1 MSEMINPYI
10 AGAPV
15 TEKTMF
21 FGRQDVFEWVQR
33 SLTGKFVNHILVIH
47 GQRRIGKTSVL
58 KQIPFHLPPTYI
70 PVFFDL
76 QGRTHT
82 TIDRFLWRLA
92 KEIARAVRDAEDIS
106 LSESTKEEYAEDA
119 ELFQNQFLPQLSQAI
134 GDRRLLLIFDE
145 FDSLEEPTAKEMLAQ
160 DLIPYFSRL
169 MHARGPLAFI
179 FCIGSSGRKLEHMQ
193 ASYTDFFRIA
203 LYRKISFLEKEEAA
217 RLITQPAAGVIEY
230 APQAVEDILR
240 ITSGHPYF
248 TQLLCHELFG
258 YCQKSGKTRIA
269 PRDVEAVLDDVIER
283 GTVNL
288 KFVWDDAS
296 DSERYV
302 LTALSL
308 SEDRR
313 EAKSIHKFLQGKKV
327 RLSQREVGDSL
338 RHLQEKDVLA
348 SDNTFTVDL
357 LRLWLLENE
366 PLERVIEE
374 LIEVSPI
381 ATRYIEIA
389 EEFRE
394 AGNQEEALDSY
405 RRALRVDSH
414 NLSAQVG
421 IASLTYGQ
429 GDLAQAAEEYQ
440 KALDIDPEDI
450 SARSG
455 FCQTHLALG
464 DQLRAQGRA
473 EEALERYRQ
482 VLTVNEQHVE
492 AQERLAAH
500 HAKVAGELRAA
511 EKLDEAIEAFESALE
526 LTPDDTAVIEQL
538 AETRAAK
545 RTKGLTTLR
554 EAGEVHFQAQRWEQA
569 IGSFEEYLYLE
580 PEDEEAVQ
588 AVESRLAE
596 AREQGELAATYSQ
609 AQAALHQKRYDEAM
623 ALLKEIINRDVSY
636 KDATRLLTQAV
647 ELQREARPFW
657 KDIRVLGGAGGGL
670 LLVIIAVLLVRFLPG
685 LAPGAVPPGETPSI
699 APTSTPEATSV
710 LHTFQGSTTT
720 AGGLAYSPD
729 GTTLASNRGSN
740 VMLWDVRSGQ
750 QLRTLRSRLA
760 VYDLA
765 FSPDGATLASG
776 SVGVTATLWDVE
788 TGQELLTLEGH
799 AELVYSVAFSPD
811 GTTLATG
818 SFDDTVILWSVKTG
832 QQLRTLQGHT
842 DNVYRVT
849 FSPDGEILASASG
862 DDTVILWD
870 VETGEQLRALEG
882 LAGTVD
888 NVYTAAFSPDGQM
901 IASGSSDKTIVLWDV
916 DSGQQL
922 LALEGHTGVV
932 DSVAFSPDGQI
943 LASGSYDKTV
953 ILWEVET
960 GQQLHVLEGQTG
972 VVYSVAFSPDG
983 AILASG
989 AVDGTVVLW
998 DMEAV
1003 MAGPAAKPPQPSP
1016 TPTVTVLSPPRT
1028 LEGHAE
1034 RVWAVAF
1041 SPDGQ
1046 TLASGSADE
1055 TVILWDVESGQQV
1068 RALEGHTGR
1077 VLDVAFSPDGQT
1089 LASGSTDNTVRLWR
1103 IADGTLLR
1111 SMEGHTEGVWSVAF
1125 SPDGQTLA
1133 SASDD
1138 GTVILWGVENGQQLQ
1153 ILEGHTGGVGSVAF
1167 SPDGTILAS
1176 GDGNKVIIWE
1186 VTGGRQYGQVYQLS
1200 GYTGFVRSLA
1210 FSPDGTILAS
1220 GSEDRLV
1227 RLWDVSDDWERA
1239 TVRGIGQGS
1248 WAKTVAFSPDG
1259 AALAQAGGDKVILWN
1274 VESGQQL
1281 QIVEGGMD
1289 IVESA
1294 AFSPDGSI
1302 LAVGNGNGTVLLWDV
1317 RGVTAR
1323 PAVTPPP
1330 ATPTPRPEA
1339 DPYAGMALIPAGEF
1353 TMGSDTI
1360 SEAQPI
1366 HLVYLNAFYIDK
1378 YEVTNAQYGQ
1388 CVVAGVCQPPE
1399 PVSSSTRD
1407 SYYGESQYGNY
1418 PVIAVSWHDART
1430 YCQWA
1435 GKRLPTE
1442 AEWEKAARG
1451 TDGRIYS
1458 WGDDWDGRRLNYC
1471 DANCSRDW
1479 RDEAFDDGY
1488 ADTAPVGQYSPQ
1500 GDSPY
1505 GVADMLGNVFEWTSS
1520 LYWGYPY
1527 DPNDGR
1533 EDLEADGDRAARG
1546 GSWAHSQELA
1556 RCAYR
1561 GFGPPEEITDCNGFR
1576 CARSS
1581 P

>member
-1 MSEMINPYI
+1 LSYSETNMSEMINPYI

-106 LSESTKEEYAEDA
+106 LAESTKEEYAEDA

-145 FDSLEEPTAKEMLAQ
+145 FDSLEESTAKEMLAQ
-160 DLIPYFSRL
+160 DLVPYFSRL
-169 MHARGPLAFI
+169 MHAPGPLAFI

-269 PRDVEAVLDDVIER
+269 PRDVEAVLDDVVER

-296 DSERYV
+296 NSERYV

-308 SEDRR
+308 SEDGRD
-313 EAKSIHKFLQGKKV
+313 AKSIHKFLQGKKV

-357 LRLWLLENE
+357 MRLWLLENE

-414 NLSAQVG
+414 NLRAQVG
-421 IASLTYGQ
+421 IASLTYER
-429 GDLAQAAEEYQ
+429 GDLSQSAEEYQ

-450 SARSG
+450 HARSG

-464 DQLRAQGRA
+464 DQLRAQGRI
-473 EEALERYRQ
+473 EEALEHYRL
-482 VLTVNEQHVE
+482 VLTANEQHVE

-500 HAKVAGELRAA
+500 HAQVAGELRAA
-511 EKLDEAIEAFESALE
+511 ERFDEAIEAFSKALE
-526 LTPDDTAVIEQL
+526 FTPEDRAIAERL

-554 EAGEVHFQAQRWEQA
+554 EAGEEHFRAQRWEQA
-569 IGSFEEYLYLE
+569 IGSFEEYLSLE

-623 ALLKEIINRDVSY
+623 GLLKEIINRDVSY

-647 ELQREARPFW
+647 ELQREARPIW

-699 APTSTPEATSV
+699 APTRTPGAVPPAQTSSI
-710 LHTFQGSTTT
+710 TPTPT
-720 AGGLAYSPD
+720 
-729 GTTLASNRGSN
+729 
-740 VMLWDVRSGQ
+740 VMLWDMGVTATSAPMPAPGIRTLQGHSDQVKGVAFSPNGAVLASGSADGTVILWDVGSGRQLRTLEGHTNSVQSVAFSPVVQTLASGSFDSTLILWDVQSGQ
-750 QLRTLRSRLA
+750 QLRTLQHTGKLEGVAFSPDGQALASAVSAEPPCPVVLWDVQSGQVLHTLEGHMAPVNTVAFSPDGNTLASGSDDGTVRLWDVESGQPTA
-760 VYDLA
+760 TLESLMANQGVENVAFSPDGAILAWGGYDTKVILWDVQGRRQLRILEGHKNNVGGLA
-765 FSPDGATLASG
+765 FSPDGA
-776 SVGVTATLWDVE
+776 
-788 TGQELLTLEGH
+788 
-799 AELVYSVAFSPD
+799 
-811 GTTLATG
+811 
-818 SFDDTVILWSVKTG
+818 
-832 QQLRTLQGHT
+832 
-842 DNVYRVT
+842 
-849 FSPDGEILASASG
+849 
-862 DDTVILWD
+862 
-870 VETGEQLRALEG
+870 
-882 LAGTVD
+882 
-888 NVYTAAFSPDGQM
+888 
-901 IASGSSDKTIVLWDV
+901 
-916 DSGQQL
+916 
-922 LALEGHTGVV
+922 
-932 DSVAFSPDGQI
+932 I
-943 LASGSYDKTV
+943 LASGSYDSTV
-953 ILWEVET
+953 ILWDVQS
-960 GQQLHVLEGQTG
+960 GQRLHTLEGHTNG
-972 VVYSVAFSPDG
+972 VRSVAFSPDG

-989 AVDGTVVLW
+989 SLDNTV
-998 DMEAV
+998 M
-1003 MAGPAAKPPQPSP
+1003 
-1016 TPTVTVLSPPRT
+1016 
-1028 LEGHAE
+1028 
-1034 RVWAVAF
+1034 
-1041 SPDGQ
+1041 
-1046 TLASGSADE
+1046 
-1055 TVILWDVESGQQV
+1055 LWDVEAVTSGP
-1068 RALEGHTGR
+1068 APTPS
-1077 VLDVAFSPDGQT
+1077 APT
-1089 LASGSTDNTVRLWR
+1089 L
-1103 IADGTLLR
+1103 TL
-1111 SMEGHTEGVWSVAF
+1111 
-1125 SPDGQTLA
+1125 
-1133 SASDD
+1133 
-1138 GTVILWGVENGQQLQ
+1138 
-1153 ILEGHTGGVGSVAF
+1153 
-1167 SPDGTILAS
+1167 
-1176 GDGNKVIIWE
+1176 
-1186 VTGGRQYGQVYQLS
+1186 
-1200 GYTGFVRSLA
+1200 
-1210 FSPDGTILAS
+1210 
-1220 GSEDRLV
+1220 
-1227 RLWDVSDDWERA
+1227 
-1239 TVRGIGQGS
+1239 
-1248 WAKTVAFSPDG
+1248 
-1259 AALAQAGGDKVILWN
+1259 
-1274 VESGQQL
+1274 
-1281 QIVEGGMD
+1281 
-1289 IVESA
+1289 
-1294 AFSPDGSI
+1294 
-1302 LAVGNGNGTVLLWDV
+1302 
-1317 RGVTAR
+1317 
-1323 PAVTPPP
+1323 TPPP
-1330 ATPTPRPEA
+1330 ATSTPRPEG
-1339 DPYAGMALIPAGEF
+1339 DPYARMALIPAGEF
-1353 TMGSDTI
+1353 TMGSDTAGN
-1360 SEAQPI
+1360 EQPI
-1366 HLVYLNAFYIDK
+1366 HTVYLDAFYIDK
-1378 YEVTNAQYGQ
+1378 YEVTNAQYDQ
-1388 CVVAGVCQPPE
+1388 CVEAGSCDPPQQTR
-1399 PVSSSTRD
+1399 SYARD
-1407 SYYGESQYGNY
+1407 SYYENSQFDDY
-1418 PVIAVSWHDART
+1418 PVIYVSWYDAQT

-1435 GKRLPTE
+1435 DKRLPTE

-1451 TDGRIYS
+1451 TDGRAYP
-1458 WGDDWDGRRLNYC
+1458 WGDEWDGSRLNYC
-1471 DANCSRDW
+1471 DVNCPVGPGFAPRDQ
-1479 RDEAFDDGY
+1479 AVDDGY
-1488 ADTAPVGQYSPQ
+1488 EDTAPVGNYSPR
-1500 GDSPY
+1500 GDSPF
-1505 GVADMLGNVFEWTSS
+1505 GVADMAGNVWEWVADW
-1520 LYWGYPY
+1520 YK
-1527 DPNDGR
+1527 
-1533 EDLEADGDRAARG
+1533 EDYYLSGENRNPQGASYGEYKVFRG
-1546 GSWAHSQELA
+1546 GCWGDDLTLLG
-1556 RCAYR
+1556 CPYR
-1561 GFGPPEEITDCNGFR
+1561 LGIFGPDGSDFAVGFR